1 MTKNIVYKT
10 DNNIANNIFKNA
22 YFVQIEIHC
31 RRIILNHCELISER
45 NLKEEKNFSIG
56 SR

>member
-10 DNNIANNIFKNA
+10 DNIANNIFKNA
-22 YFVQIEIHC
+22 YFIQIEIHC